1 MTRTEQEGLLT
12 FCDYK
17 GFLQPR
23 TRFRG
28 FKLAARLDDNVFG
41 HVVAV
46 PEPKA
51 YFNNGQGVDYPLFT
65 RGWTYQEHQL
75 SPRILVYG
83 SCEMIYWCAESSHR
97 DGGNEHP
104 YWQEHNQYAGS
115 LFYQAQLGASGAAT
129 EHPKSWGD
137 IVENYSQ
144 RHLTVEDDKLPAL
157 AAVAERY
164 AEIAPVTEYLAG
176 MWRQD
181 LLLQCLWRVWDPKKT
196 RRPKSYRA
204 PSWSW
209 AALDGE
215 VYPWT
220 PPDDDATNDKTERR
234 VTCQLLHA
242 ETTLR
247 SQKMR
252 FGGASAGLMRVRAKM
267 RPVLVLFNQDSRRPA
282 LNLCHGR
289 DPDAT
294 DEDLALLMQLGGV
307 DSRLTLNIDVAAD
320 WSAGAEVVL
329 WSVEVYANYHVGPQ
343 GEIQDGEGI
352 LLQPVMEGA
361 AASVDVFRRV
371 GQISA
376 QSQEYMREP
385 YWFDE
390 RDSTWAVIT
399 IV

>member
-1 MTRTEQEGLLT
+1 
-12 FCDYK
+12 
-17 GFLQPR
+17 
-23 TRFRG
+23 
-28 FKLAARLDDNVFG
+28 
-41 HVVAV
+41 VVAV

-51 YFNNGQGVDYPLFT
+51 YFKNGQGVDYSLFT

-83 SCEMIYWCAESSHR
+83 ACELIYWCAESSHR
-97 DGGNEHP
+97 DGGSEHP
-104 YWQEHNQYAGS
+104 YWQEHNQYAA
-115 LFYQAQLGASGAAT
+115 LLLYQAQLGASGAT
-129 EHPKSWGD
+129 IEHPKSWGD

-176 MWRQD
+176 MWREN

-196 RRPKSYRA
+196 RRPKNYRA

-220 PPDDDATNDKTERR
+220 PPDDNDTDDKIEMR

-242 ETTLR
+242 ETILC

-267 RPVLVLFNQDSRRPA
+267 RPVLVTFNQDSRRPA

-289 DPDAT
+289 DPNAT

-320 WSAGAEVVL
+320 WSAGTEVVL
-329 WSVEVYANYHVGPQ
+329 WSMEVHANYHVGPQ
-343 GEIQDGEGI
+343 GGIHDGEGI
-352 LLQPVMEGA
+352 LLQPVMEA
-361 AASVDVFRRV
+361 AAARVDVFRRV

-376 QSQEYMREP
+376 PSQEYMREP

-390 RDSTWAVIT
+390 RESTWGVIT